1 MIRQFIMD
9 IEKAN
14 KAIKDAYICGI
25 GWGLLV
31 LIFSFPN
38 ITLLDLLGAFII
50 LGLAFGIYKRSR
62 VCAIMIFI
70 LWILL
75 VVDRGLVL
83 VKGPIESESL
93 FLMLILIIVGIP
105 FVGVLSY
112 FFFQGIRGTFVYHK
126 MINIGK
132 QY

>member
-1 MIRQFIMD
+1 MD

-14 KAIKDAYICGI
+14 KAIKDAYICGV
-25 GWGLLV
+25 GWGSLV

-38 ITLLDLLGAFII
+38 ITLLDLAGAFII
-50 LGLAFGIYKRSR
+50 FGLAFGVYKRIR
-62 VCAIMIFI
+62 VCAIITFI

-75 VVDRGLVL
+75 VIDRVLVL
-83 VKGPIESESL
+83 VKGPIESENL
-93 FLMLILIIVGIP
+93 FSMVILMIVGIP

-126 MINIGK
+126 MIKIEK
-132 QY
+132 QH